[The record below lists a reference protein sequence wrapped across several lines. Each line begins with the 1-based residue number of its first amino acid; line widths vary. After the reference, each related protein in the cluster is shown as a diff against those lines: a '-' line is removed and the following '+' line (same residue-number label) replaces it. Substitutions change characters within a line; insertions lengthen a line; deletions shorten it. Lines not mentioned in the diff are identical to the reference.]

1 MYEYENSLITDGLHV
16 MNAEEAQGL
25 LHALDGEYVPVG
37 TAGDV
42 VKNPDILPSGRNLV
56 QFDPRL
62 VPTKTAYE
70 RGARAAQLAVE
81 QYKKQTGSYPDT
93 TAVILWGLETSRS
106 QGETVGQILYYL
118 GLRLKTD
125 RASFDDRLEI
135 IPREE
140 LGRPRMDVVIH
151 MCGFFRDMY
160 PNLVDNL
167 NEMLQQILA
176 LDEPDEANYFT
187 ANTRKLAHTLM
198 KEQGMDETRA
208 WEMASCRIFGP
219 KEGELSLIHI

>member
-1 MYEYENSLITDGLHV
+1 M
-16 MNAEEAQGL
+16 
-25 LHALDGEYVPVG
+25 
-37 TAGDV
+37 
-42 VKNPDILPSGRNLV
+42 
-56 QFDPRL
+56 
-62 VPTKTAYE
+62 
-70 RGARAAQLAVE
+70 
-81 QYKKQTGSYPDT
+81 
-93 TAVILWGLETSRS
+93 ILWGLETSRS

-118 GLRLKTD
+118 GLRLRTD

-151 MCGFFRDMY
+151 MCGFFRNMY

-176 LDEPDEANYFT
+176 LDETDEENYFA
-187 ANTRKLAHTLM
+187 ANTRKLAYTLM

-219 KEGELSLIHI
+219 KEGEYATRLTDVVKKEAGKQRRSLEQALQRIFRMRIRTGTEARQQPAY

>member
-1 MYEYENSLITDGLHV
+1 M
-16 MNAEEAQGL
+16 
-25 LHALDGEYVPVG
+25 
-37 TAGDV
+37 
-42 VKNPDILPSGRNLV
+42 
-56 QFDPRL
+56 
-62 VPTKTAYE
+62 
-70 RGARAAQLAVE
+70 
-81 QYKKQTGSYPDT
+81 
-93 TAVILWGLETSRS
+93 ILWGLETSRS

-118 GLRLKTD
+118 GLRLRTD

-176 LDEPDEANYFT
+176 LDETDEENYFA
-187 ANTRKLAHTLM
+187 ANTRKLAQILM

-219 KEGELSLIHI
+219 KEGEYATRLTDVVKKGSWKAAEELGTGFTADLSYAYSYRHRGEAAASVLKHQYENVDYISQIRNTWNMNSPISIIIMSFMVDFPRRWKPEGRKR